1 MSVVTQWPAQ
11 RLSQSISWGGIQ
23 VGECERHGRHGQT
36 DRLSRLSIVL
46 KCSERCGAVRDLLLY
61 LAPLVTVGRGKFAA
75 CWTLTCYEIDYT
87 NCKSGLAR
95 TLPTAGAKPEKG
107 RWFRQIWMWFTAAT
121 GWCLWVQMQ
130 TCAER
135 LPHTIPGTGHW
146 CAGSCWTRN
155 SRGIARGDP
164 WWVWDTTGGEFRCG
178 FQVHDMAIIQSYNV
192 IHDAN
197 VKRKHDVRNSGRWDV
212 AKANV
217 LQLLPIESLQALWD
231 EIAKLLLKKWLRLI
245 TYNRNKICLYAL
257 QCTHMRRALLVRVG
271 ADRRY
276 WLNKEE
282 AKNQWC
288 QMRIRRPPWVVRCF
302 DLFHTFD
309 KSQEQFPH
317 NANLQQQFAS
327 LAASFQAWRP
337 IRGDGFAAAML
348 LLRSSQRA
356 SSQ

>member
-1 MSVVTQWPAQ
+1 MWIPS
-11 RLSQSISWGGIQ
+11 SWHGDNTVIQ
-23 VGECERHGRHGQT
+23 CHT
-36 DRLSRLSIVL
+36 WC
-46 KCSERCGAVRDLLLY
+46 KCQ
-61 LAPLVTVGRGKFAA
+61 
-75 CWTLTCYEIDYT
+75 
-87 NCKSGLAR
+87 
-95 TLPTAGAKPEKG
+95 EKT
-107 RWFRQIWMWFTAAT
+107 W
-121 GWCLWVQMQ
+121 
-130 TCAER
+130 E
-135 LPHTIPGTGHW
+135 
-146 CAGSCWTRN
+146 
-155 SRGIARGDP
+155 D
-164 WWVWDTTGGEFRCG
+164 
-178 FQVHDMAIIQSYNV
+178 
-192 IHDAN
+192 
-197 VKRKHDVRNSGRWDV
+197 DVRNSGRWDV

-337 IRGDGFAAAML
+337 VRGDGFAAAML